1 MIHGQKKPKLQRRK
15 SQREALLKNLCKQL
29 IIHRRIRTTLAK
41 AKALRPVAE
50 KLVTYGKNALAAKG
64 KDARETTAISV
75 HYRRMAFRKLRD
87 ETLVKK
93 LVDEIAAVS
102 KDRQGGYTRITK
114 LGQRFSDSAP
124 MAFIEW
130 VDAFVPKTSEAVST
144 ETAEQAAPEPE
155 AVKPEKKAAK
165 PRKAPKD
172 DKSEA
177 EAKPKAAKK
186 AKPKKSAE

>member
-15 SQREALLKNLCKQL
+15 AHREALLKNLCKQL

-50 KLVTYGKNALAAKG
+50 KLVTLGKKALAAKG
-64 KDARETTAISV
+64 KDAQETAAMGI
-75 HYRRMAFRKLRD
+75 HYRRMAFRTLQD

-93 LVDEIAAVS
+93 LVEEIAMAS
-102 KDRQGGYTRITK
+102 KDRPGGYCRITK
-114 LGQRFSDSAP
+114 LGQRYTDSAP

-130 VDAFVPKTSEAVST
+130 VDSFVFKPSDAAAAEAP
-144 ETAEQAAPEPE
+144 AEAAPEE
-155 AVKPEKKAAK
+155 AAEEAKPKKKAAK
-165 PRKAPKD
+165 APKAE
-172 DKSEA
+172 KREG

-186 AKPKKSAE
+186 AKTKKAEE